1 MENTQT
7 VKFFNRGPTPL
18 VRLVFF
24 SLLSLLL
31 LFVDARYKYLES
43 TRSVLSTLIYPL
55 QRAAAFPSM
64 LFSEID
70 DFFTTQTTL
79 RRDNAQLREQHARD
93 SAELQQLQG
102 VMAENAHLRT
112 MLEVRQRLKR
122 QMRLVRIVYAERDP
136 FQHKV
141 MVDLSGQSGIEAG
154 DAVLDSLGVVGQVTE
169 VFPSLAEVTLITDK
183 DHEVPVQVLRNG
195 DRTILFGSG
204 SSNEVELRYM
214 PVAADIKVGD
224 LLVTSG
230 IGGTYPAGLPVA
242 KVARVERDPDYPFA
256 HVICT
261 PVAGVSR
268 NHWLFILSG
277 KTNLP
282 SRPEHPDENA
292 SAKSRKKP
300 K

>member
-1 MENTQT
+1 M
-7 VKFFNRGPTPL
+7 VKRGLLALDGVEQHLGGQATFTAQRLGYGGQGRVDQRRQGDIIETGDGKLVRQSDALILGCSHGPDGDNIAHGDDRRGPGL
-18 VRLVFF
+18 G
-24 SLLSLLL
+24 
-31 LFVDARYKYLES
+31 
-43 TRSVLSTLIYPL
+43 
-55 QRAAAFPSM
+55 FP
-64 LFSEID
+64 
-70 DFFTTQTTL
+70 
-79 RRDNAQLREQHARD
+79 
-93 SAELQQLQG
+93 
-102 VMAENAHLRT
+102 
-112 MLEVRQRLKR
+112 
-122 QMRLVRIVYAERDP
+122 
-136 FQHKV
+136 
-141 MVDLSGQSGIEAG
+141 
-154 DAVLDSLGVVGQVTE
+154 QVTE

>member
-79 RRDNAQLREQHARD
+79 RRDNAQLREQRARD

-102 VMAENAHLRT
+102 VMAENAHLRI

-154 DAVLDSLGVVGQVTE
+154 DAVLDSLGVVG
-169 VFPSLAEVTLITDK
+169 
-183 DHEVPVQVLRNG
+183 
-195 DRTILFGSG
+195 DRTI
-204 SSNEVELRYM
+204 
-214 PVAADIKVGD
+214 D
-224 LLVTSG
+224 
-230 IGGTYPAGLPVA
+230 
-242 KVARVERDPDYPFA
+242 
-256 HVICT
+256 
-261 PVAGVSR
+261 
-268 NHWLFILSG
+268 
-277 KTNLP
+277 
-282 SRPEHPDENA
+282 
-292 SAKSRKKP
+292 
-300 K
+300 